1 MKLLHVADLHLDAP
15 FAALSAEKAAL
26 RRAEGRALLE
36 RLAALARE
44 EEVDLVVIAGDLFDG
59 KRVYRETLT
68 AIAQTLASIP
78 VPVLIAPGNHDPRVP
93 GSPYE
98 TMEWPENVTIFRGEE
113 LEQVEF
119 AELNCTVHGTA
130 FTGPRKTRETLAG
143 FSVPDDGQIH
153 IGLMHGDVGANSQYH
168 PISLQSIADSGL
180 DYLALGHVHAGSGL
194 QKTGDTFWAYPG
206 CAQGR
211 GFDELGEKGCL
222 IVEVEPGAVS
232 ARFCPLANRKYV
244 EVEVDITTKE
254 PLEAASEALA
264 QQAPE
269 DCVKLIFVGEREE
282 RPNLAAL
289 ERKLA
294 GKVFALRL
302 RDHTRPKSDLWEKAE
317 EDTLTGAFLRLMK
330 EQVEQGDETAALA
343 ADFGLA
349 ALEQGE
355 DCRP

>member
-1 MKLLHVADLHLDAP
+1 MKLLHAADLHLDAP

-26 RRAEGRALLE
+26 RRAEGRELLD

-44 EEVDLVVIAGDLFDG
+44 EAVDLVVIAGDLFDG

-68 AIAQTLASIP
+68 AIAETLASIP
-78 VPVLIAPGNHDPRVP
+78 APVFIAPGNHDPRVP

-98 TMEWPENVTIFRGEE
+98 TMAWPENVTVFRGEE
-113 LEQVEF
+113 LEQVKLES
-119 AELNCTVHGTA
+119 LNCVVHGTA
-130 FTGPRKTRETLAG
+130 FTGPRKTRDALAG
-143 FSVPDDGQIH
+143 FTVPDDGQIH

-168 PISLQSIADSGL
+168 PISLQSVEASGL
-180 DYLALGHVHAGSGL
+180 DYLALGHVHAASGL
-194 QKTGDTFWAYPG
+194 QKTGTTFWAYPG

-222 IVEVEPGAVS
+222 IAEVERGEVS
-232 ARFCPLANRKYV
+232 TRFCPLANRKYV

-254 PLEAASEALA
+254 PLDAALEALA
-264 QQAPE
+264 RQVPE
-269 DCVKLIFVGEREE
+269 DCVKLIFTGRREQ
-282 RPNLAAL
+282 RPGLTAL
-289 ERKLA
+289 ERKLE
-294 GKVFALRL
+294 GRVFALRL
-302 RDHTRPKSDLWEKAE
+302 KDRTQPQSGLWDKAE

-330 EQVEQGDETAALA
+330 QQVEQGDETAALA

>member
-1 MKLLHVADLHLDAP
+1 MKLLHAADLHLDAP

-26 RRAEGRALLE
+26 RRAEGRELLD
-36 RLAALARE
+36 RLATLARTE
-44 EEVDLVVIAGDLFDG
+44 SVDLVVIAGDLFDG
-59 KRVYRETLT
+59 KRVYRETLI
-68 AIAQTLASIP
+68 AIVQTLASIP
-78 VPVLIAPGNHDPRVP
+78 APVFIAPGNHDPRVP

-98 TMEWPENVTIFRGEE
+98 TVAWPENVTVFRTEG
-113 LEQVEF
+113 LEQVDLPD
-119 AELNCTVHGTA
+119 LNCVIHGTA
-130 FTGPRKTRETLAG
+130 FVGPRKTREALAG
-143 FSVPDDGQIH
+143 FSAPDDGQIH

-168 PISLQSIADSGL
+168 PISLQSIEDSGL

-194 QKTGDTFWAYPG
+194 QKTGGTYWAYPG

-254 PLEAASEALA
+254 PLEAALEALG
-264 QQAPE
+264 QQASE
-269 DCVKLIFVGEREE
+269 DCVKLIFVGQREE
-282 RPNLAAL
+282 RPALTTL
-289 ERKLA
+289 ERKLE

-302 RDHTRPKSDLWEKAE
+302 KDRTRPKSDLWDKAE

-330 EQVEQGDETAALA
+330 QQVEQGDETAALA